1 MPKLSLDNTR
11 EDYDRPIDYARD
23 RKLLLSLALKQAALS
38 HKERTSAEVSVDLKW
53 AYGFAGHPKLFF
65 AQLITGWNDPD
76 WIAWRAFISTVFCEP
91 FATQEEYDIF
101 YECTQLEEPP
111 EQRPGAVWMPI
122 GRRGG
127 KSRVLA
133 AIAVYLACCYDWSH
147 YLDPGELGVVPVLSA
162 DRRQARIIMGYV
174 KAFLEHPRLKD
185 RVAAENAESIL
196 LEGNILIEVVTA
208 SYKAVRGRTVLTAL
222 CLAKGTLIETDQ
234 GCRPIENI
242 NVGDLVWTRKGLR
255 KVLASG
261 MTHPN
266 AIVHEVKFSDESSL
280 LATADHPIFTCQNG
294 FVPAQCLKAGD
305 EVLSWQSVRIAVS
318 QLTQGQSDVNP
329 ALLKSEK
336 QFDDNTSDHQMVY
349 SSLSGA
355 DSAGHVQ
362 MKRVISQTLMGSFYT
377 VRSICRSMVLSL
389 RQFTSIIETRIQE
402 IIQSTILRPSVQLNT
417 YAGTGPV
424 DLLLGERVTN
434 ATKSESE
441 GCGPT
446 DNQEPFLAYSVEK
459 NFNLSGCEQSI
470 VVQTV
475 TEHSISAVYNLKVEG
490 ESEYFANGVLVH
502 NCDEIAFWHSDE
514 SSANP
519 DKEIIAALEPAMA
532 TIPNALLLGASS
544 PYARRG
550 VLWENFDRYFGKLE
564 GPLVWKAPTWV
575 MHPALER
582 EGEFIQGK
590 YDEDP
595 IAAAAE
601 YGAEFRTDVDVVFSR
616 EAIEACI
623 MQGVTEVPP
632 QMGVKY
638 YAFVDPSGGSS
649 DSMSLAIGHIDPA
662 TKRGVQDLIRERRP
676 PFSPES
682 VVDEFS
688 NTMREYHIT
697 RVTGDHYAGE
707 WPRERFK
714 MRGITYDVSKVR
726 KSDIY
731 LSFVPIVNAARCE
744 MIDESRQKY
753 QLLSL
758 ERRIA
763 RGGHESVDHPRGG
776 HDDCAN
782 VVAGVMTVMLE
793 KPKAIKISSS
803 LMQRAAAM
811 PRLPTLENMSGPRW

>member
-222 CLAKGTLIETDQ
+222 
-234 GCRPIENI
+234 
-242 NVGDLVWTRKGLR
+242 
-255 KVLASG
+255 
-261 MTHPN
+261 
-266 AIVHEVKFSDESSL
+266 
-280 LATADHPIFTCQNG
+280 
-294 FVPAQCLKAGD
+294 
-305 EVLSWQSVRIAVS
+305 
-318 QLTQGQSDVNP
+318 
-329 ALLKSEK
+329 
-336 QFDDNTSDHQMVY
+336 
-349 SSLSGA
+349 
-355 DSAGHVQ
+355 
-362 MKRVISQTLMGSFYT
+362 
-377 VRSICRSMVLSL
+377 
-389 RQFTSIIETRIQE
+389 
-402 IIQSTILRPSVQLNT
+402 
-417 YAGTGPV
+417 
-424 DLLLGERVTN
+424 
-434 ATKSESE
+434 
-441 GCGPT
+441 
-446 DNQEPFLAYSVEK
+446 
-459 NFNLSGCEQSI
+459 
-470 VVQTV
+470 
-475 TEHSISAVYNLKVEG
+475 
-490 ESEYFANGVLVH
+490 
-502 NCDEIAFWHSDE
+502 CDEIAFWHSDE

-793 KPKAIKISSS
+793 KPKAIKISPS